1 MEEFVEQ
8 FERASGKS
16 AVFELEVRLLADKTP
31 ALTKFAHEQSLTPI
45 LTPLV
50 QHYSDQLSADE
61 KTLLDTAKTLRNK
74 VVHSDFKAAADKLDQ
89 PSGGVMHLTG
99 LPTGGGRELTKFFQ
113 GVADGKITGDAVR
126 PQSAKTVGIMGWLL
140 ESGANGT
147 FVESERVFRGAIDI
161 IVRLSRDNH

>member
-8 FERASGKS
+8 FERASGKA

-61 KTLLDTAKTLRNK
+61 KTLLDTAKTLR
-74 VVHSDFKAAADKLDQ
+74 
-89 PSGGVMHLTG
+89 
-99 LPTGGGRELTKFFQ
+99 
-113 GVADGKITGDAVR
+113 VADGKITGDAVR
-126 PQSAKTVGIMGWLL
+126 PQSAKTVGIAGWLL